1 MSRYL
6 SKKNLIYGSIL
17 ALMIPLF
24 FFSCTPKTDD
34 FDANKVINK
43 LSQMSDLGTVEFQ
56 FSKIIKA
63 EDEATWF
70 KVGSRKVLI
79 SSKAYVKAGV
89 DFSSIKINEV
99 DKVNK
104 KVSLTLPKGK
114 IISIDIPS
122 KDIKVVFTDLGSLR
136 SQFSNKEFEKIQIM
150 GEKSIKDKISEM
162 KLEEEAAKKSRKFLE
177 NWLRMSGFN
186 EILIN

>member
-6 SKKNLIYGSIL
+6 QKRNLIYGVILSSIFPIL
-17 ALMIPLF
+17 
-24 FFSCTPKTDD
+24 FFSCTPKSDE

-79 SSKAYVKAGV
+79 SSKAYVKAGI
-89 DFSSIKINEV
+89 DFSTIKINEV
-99 DKVNK
+99 DKASK